1 MSFTKNDTSN
11 DNLKIAL
18 NIASVICN
26 LFTIVVLILK
36 LKQSQEG
43 KE

>member
-11 DNLKIAL
+11 DSLKIAL

>member
-1 MSFTKNDTSN
+1 MSFTKKDTSN
-11 DNLKIAL
+11 DNLEIAL